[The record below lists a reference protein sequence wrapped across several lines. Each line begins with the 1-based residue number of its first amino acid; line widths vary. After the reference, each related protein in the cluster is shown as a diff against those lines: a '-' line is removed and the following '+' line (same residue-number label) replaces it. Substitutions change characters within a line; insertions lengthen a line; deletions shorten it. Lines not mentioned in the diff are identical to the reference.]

1 MEQPVNLVHIIYALE
16 RPVSKCQITPTCV
29 TNLILLKKINV
40 DRNLIGPA
48 FQTAYNVTHEN
59 NS

>member
-1 MEQPVNLVHIIYALE
+1 MEQPVNLVHIIYVPEQPA
-16 RPVSKCQITPTCV
+16 SKCQITPTCV

-48 FQTAYNVTHEN
+48 FQTAYNAIHDAI
-59 NS
+59 